1 MSSVKILTAPSI
13 AIPPPRCISPLASR
27 IKSTTCTRSSSPA
40 QVCPEDEDK
49 EKRMPDQQ
57 TGRTLLH
64 KDDFPDNYFL
74 LYCRQ

>member
-1 MSSVKILTAPSI
+1 MLTAPSI
-13 AIPPPRCISPLASR
+13 APFWKKRRLSPLASR
-27 IKSTTCTRSSSPA
+27 IRSTTCTRSSSPA
-40 QVCPEDEDK
+40 QVRPEEEDN

-64 KDDFPDNYFL
+64 KDDFPDSYFL